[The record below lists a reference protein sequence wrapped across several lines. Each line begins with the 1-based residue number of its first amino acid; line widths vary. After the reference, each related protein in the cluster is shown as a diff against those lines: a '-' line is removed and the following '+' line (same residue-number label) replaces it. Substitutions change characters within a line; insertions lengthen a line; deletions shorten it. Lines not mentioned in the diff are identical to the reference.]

1 MNRPTTKDP
10 KEKIIYVPKRGEDRG
25 KLWEKAR
32 GMSKN
37 RKSDPIK
44 EHEEIREEWGRDLP

>member
-32 GMSKN
+32 GMWKN
-37 RKSDPIK
+37 RKPDPIK